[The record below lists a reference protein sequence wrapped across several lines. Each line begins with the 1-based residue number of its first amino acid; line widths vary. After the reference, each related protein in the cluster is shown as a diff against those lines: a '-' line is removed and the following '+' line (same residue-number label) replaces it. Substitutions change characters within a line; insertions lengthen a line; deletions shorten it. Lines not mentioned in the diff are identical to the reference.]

1 MGLFDFLKSKKKKA
15 EESLAK
21 ETAEKEAAEVMQM
34 DESGLE
40 GIEPL
45 ETRYTQEYQDFLAS
59 QEATAEKAAV
69 KEVAAEEAA
78 AAEEAP
84 AEERDAPSDAE
95 SAAD

>member
-15 EESLAK
+15 EGSPAK
-21 ETAEKEAAEVMQM
+21 ETAEKDAAEVMQM

-59 QEATAEKAAV
+59 QEAAAR
-69 KEVAAEEAA
+69 EAA
-78 AAEEAP
+78 ARKAAAREAAVEAAAPEEM
-84 AEERDAPSDAE
+84 DVPSDAE
-95 SAAD
+95 STEE